1 MSSLKPA
8 AVSRQLISALALAL
22 LAGACASSAALR
34 RGAAAEQRQEYDVA
48 VAEYTNQLR
57 AHPSDQNVRL
67 ALERAKL
74 RASAD
79 HFQSGRRLAAMGKL
93 DQALVEYELALE
105 LNPTNG
111 DVDQAL
117 RDVRTQL
124 RTQVAVAREGKTPL
138 QTLIE
143 RSRDTPPPGL
153 DLPGNVQMPMSLVF
167 RSASS
172 RDVYLAIA
180 RLANLSISFDPTF
193 REAPLTI
200 DLRNTTLDSAMR
212 AVSEATQTFYRVTGG
227 QSVLV
232 IPDTP
237 AKRREYE
244 EEVVRTF
251 YLSNADLKETMDLL
265 RLVLDARRVSPVTA
279 TNAVTVKDTP
289 ERIAA
294 AGRVIAAIDK
304 ARPEVIIDVEL
315 LEVDR
320 TKLQEYGLQIA
331 SPSSSGL
338 NGSVGPASNLNLR
351 TLRNLTQSD
360 VLLANLPSLYYRLL
374 KTDTNTRTLA
384 NPQLRTSEGMPAQA
398 RFGERIPVPVT
409 TFAPIATGGTAQ
421 QPITSF
427 NYENIGV
434 NIDITPRTHHDDEV
448 TLALKIAVQSISG
461 EGFGGLPTFGNREIS
476 TVIRLRDGE
485 TNMLAGLIRDDER
498 RVLEGIPGLSD
509 IPVVGR
515 LFAHNRTESSQT
527 DIILTLTPHIVRVL
541 DLDEADLVAFRVGR
555 DTGAPALQLPT
566 PADLA
571 PRPAQDTPAATPA
584 PAAPIQRPVL
594 PSQGAPAPPAGTPP
608 AAPPSGATTTPPP
621 GATSTTPDAVT
632 STQPRH

>member
-1 MSSLKPA
+1 MVA
-8 AVSRQLISALALAL
+8 ASRSRLLPVLLVALTT
-22 LAGACASSAALR
+22 GACASSAAMR
-34 RGAAAEQRQEYDVA
+34 RGAAAEQRQDYDVA
-48 VAEYTNQLR
+48 VAEYTNLLR
-57 AHPSDQNVRL
+57 TKPNDATLRL
-67 ALERAKL
+67 SLERAKL
-74 RASAD
+74 RASGD
-79 HFQSGRRLAAMGKL
+79 HFQSGRRLAATGKL

-105 LNPTNG
+105 LNPTDG
-111 DVDQAL
+111 DIESAL
-117 RDVRTQL
+117 KDVRTQL
-124 RTQVAVAREGKTPL
+124 RTKVAIAREGKTEL
-138 QTLIE
+138 QTLVE
-143 RSRDTPPPGL
+143 RARDTPPAGM
-153 DLPGNVQMPMSLVF
+153 DLPANVKMPASLVF
-167 RSASS
+167 RDAGS

-180 RLANLSISFDPTF
+180 RFANLSISFDPTF
-193 REAPLTI
+193 RDAPVTV
-200 DLRNTTLDSAMR
+200 DLRNSTLDGAMR
-212 AVSEATQTFYRVTGG
+212 TVSDATQTFYRVNGPR
-227 QSVLV
+227 SVLI

-237 AKRREYE
+237 AKRREFE

-265 RLVLDARRVSPVTA
+265 RMVLDARRISPVTA

-294 AGRVIAAIDK
+294 AARVISAIDK

-331 SPSSSGL
+331 SPGSPGL
-338 NGSVGPASNLNLR
+338 NGSASASTGTNTTMNLR

-374 KTDTNTRTLA
+374 KTDTSTRTLA
-384 NPQLRTSEGMPAQA
+384 NPQLRTSEGLPAQA

-434 NIDITPRTHHDDEV
+434 NIDITPRTHHDDDV

-461 EGFGGLPTFGNREIS
+461 TGFGGLPTFGNREIS

-498 RVLEGIPGLSD
+498 RVLNGIPGLSD
-509 IPVVGR
+509 LPVLGK
-515 LFAHNRTESSQT
+515 LFAHSKTESTQT

-541 DLDEADLVAFRVGR
+541 DLDESDLLAFRVGR
-555 DTGAPALQLPT
+555 DGA
-566 PADLA
+566 
-571 PRPAQDTPAATPA
+571 A
-584 PAAPIQRPVL
+584 PAAQLPLLLEPSPLSATPPRDTSAPGVQRPVL
-594 PSQGAPAPPAGTPP
+594 PSSGQPA
-608 AAPPSGATTTPPP
+608 
-621 GATSTTPDAVT
+621 TPDSA
-632 STQPRH
+632 QPRH